1 MIRVKVRAEAK
12 DKIILFAIFLVNEG
26 LPRRLRTAYT
36 NTQLLE
42 LEKEFHFNKYLC
54 RPRRIEIAASLDLTE
69 RQVKVWFQNRRMKH
83 KRQAL
88 AKKDDDGS
96 GGSGGLGILDKV
108 SGKEKKSKKRD
119 LMLACL
125 GNGGDNH
132 SSISAVTGG
141 PRASSS
147 SPITATPD
155 SLASSSSSPAEAD
168 RRKQKASSCQQ
179 AKGNNIHHVD
189 SSSQHSDESAVG
201 SSSLPHPRQ
210 SQPCFTNY
218 CKPVPA
224 AILDGQQQQQSPSI
238 STTISPSSRSSS
250 GSQHSS
256 PHPPIKVKNVAAP
269 TDASAPPN
277 RSNGTQVVVAQSC
290 WPAIQTNS
298 TPNNS
303 THFGQETAATFP
315 SESKT
320 AGFNPLTS
328 LYPGQQTQQQY
339 RQPGRPPS
347 HYGGFNNTYSNGMGP
362 ETQQQHSYNNQQQLS
377 DHPISSYPTG
387 HYDFKPPVNNSY
399 TAAYSSPDMSP
410 STRVQPIAQ
419 NSCMSPRMGL
429 VPQQQSIKNQTGLV
443 NKTANNFHN
452 GVSCQMDQF
461 SNFNGTGQQQ
471 QQQQQ
476 TTIMSNST
484 GTYYPSKL
492 VSATTGATKPADG
505 NHPYNNFN
513 SYSMPMDTTSAN
525 PHKIHPHGDQQVSGG
540 STSNVNKCVTYPPDP
555 AVCPTSYFSPGG
567 GSLSSTGWNNNYGV
581 HPQTVPGINKY
592 TSSSSSS
599 GSTAIKKLDEED
611 RLQNHHNGSSMTTGS
626 YMTQYNNHHQQ
637 QQQQQQPGTKSLVS
651 ASEVNLSHPVGIH
664 QPIHLTQPTHNGNVQ
679 SGHHLNYNNNSYAG
693 SNNSHGAESTHSAAG
708 QLACDSSDFNFLS
721 SLAGD
726 ISEYYELT

>member
-1 MIRVKVRAEAK
+1 MQTPLRGSSVGNLKKK
-12 DKIILFAIFLVNEG
+12 DGKLNIFIFIFISVNEG

-96 GGSGGLGILDKV
+96 GGGSGGLGILDKV

-125 GNGGDNH
+125 NNSDN
-132 SSISAVTGG
+132 SSAVTGAT
-141 PRASSS
+141 RATSS

-155 SLASSSSSPAEAD
+155 SLASSSSSPVEGD
-168 RRKQKASSCQQ
+168 RRKQKGSSCQQ
-179 AKGNNIHHVD
+179 AKGNIHHVD

-218 CKPVPA
+218 CKTVPA
-224 AILDGQQQQQSPSI
+224 ALLDGQQQQSPSI

-256 PHPPIKVKNVAAP
+256 PHPPINGKNVGAA
-269 TDASAPPN
+269 TDTSAPPN

-290 WPAIQTNS
+290 WPAIQSSS

-303 THFGQETAATFP
+303 THFGQETTATFP
-315 SESKT
+315 NETKT
-320 AGFNPLTS
+320 AGFNTLTN
-328 LYPGQQTQQQY
+328 LYPVQQQQY
-339 RQPGRPPS
+339 RQAGRAPN
-347 HYGGFNNTYSNGMGP
+347 HYGSFNNTYSNGIGP
-362 ETQQQHSYNNQQQLS
+362 ETQQQHSYNNQQQLT
-377 DHPISSYPTG
+377 DHPISSYPAS

-399 TAAYSSPDMSP
+399 PAAYSSTDMSSS
-410 STRVQPIAQ
+410 STRVQPITQ

-443 NKTANNFHN
+443 KTANNFHN
-452 GVSCQMDQF
+452 GVGASCQMDQF
-461 SNFNGTGQQQ
+461 NHFNGTGQQQ
-471 QQQQQ
+471 
-476 TTIMSNST
+476 TTITSNST
-484 GTYYPSKL
+484 GIYYPSKTL
-492 VSATTGATKPADG
+492 GATGATKPADS
-505 NHPYNNFN
+505 NNPYNHFN
-513 SYSMPMDTTSAN
+513 SYSMPMDAAN
-525 PHKIHPHGDQQVSGG
+525 THKMHPQGDQQQISGG
-540 STSNVNKCVTYPPDP
+540 STANVNKCVTYPADP
-555 AVCPTSYFSPGG
+555 AAVCPTSYFSPGS
-567 GSLSSTGWNNNYGV
+567 GSLSSTGWNNNYGG
-581 HPQTVPGINKY
+581 HPQTVSGINKY
-592 TSSSSSS
+592 AGNNSS
-599 GSTAIKKLDEED
+599 TVVKKLDDED
-611 RLQNHHNGSSMTTGS
+611 RVQNHHNGS

-637 QQQQQQPGTKSLVS
+637 QQQHSGTKSLIG
-651 ASEVNLSHPVGIH
+651 SEVNHNPVGIH
-664 QPIHLTQPTHNGNVQ
+664 QPIHLNHPVSTNNSSASQ
-679 SGHHLNYNNNSYAG
+679 SGHHLYNNNNNNGYTST
-693 SNNSHGAESTHSAAG
+693 NSHVGETTHSAGG
-708 QLACDSSDFNFLS
+708 QLTCDSSDFNFLS

>member
-1 MIRVKVRAEAK
+1 
-12 DKIILFAIFLVNEG
+12 
-26 LPRRLRTAYT
+26 
-36 NTQLLE
+36 
-42 LEKEFHFNKYLC
+42 
-54 RPRRIEIAASLDLTE
+54 
-69 RQVKVWFQNRRMKH
+69 
-83 KRQAL
+83 
-88 AKKDDDGS
+88 
-96 GGSGGLGILDKV
+96 
-108 SGKEKKSKKRD
+108 
-119 LMLACL
+119 
-125 GNGGDNH
+125 
-132 SSISAVTGG
+132 
-141 PRASSS
+141 
-147 SPITATPD
+147 
-155 SLASSSSSPAEAD
+155 
-168 RRKQKASSCQQ
+168 
-179 AKGNNIHHVD
+179 
-189 SSSQHSDESAVG
+189 
-201 SSSLPHPRQ
+201 
-210 SQPCFTNY
+210 
-218 CKPVPA
+218 
-224 AILDGQQQQQSPSI
+224 
-238 STTISPSSRSSS
+238 
-250 GSQHSS
+250 
-256 PHPPIKVKNVAAP
+256 
-269 TDASAPPN
+269 
-277 RSNGTQVVVAQSC
+277 
-290 WPAIQTNS
+290 
-298 TPNNS
+298 
-303 THFGQETAATFP
+303 
-315 SESKT
+315 
-320 AGFNPLTS
+320 
-328 LYPGQQTQQQY
+328 
-339 RQPGRPPS
+339 
-347 HYGGFNNTYSNGMGP
+347 
-362 ETQQQHSYNNQQQLS
+362 
-377 DHPISSYPTG
+377 
-387 HYDFKPPVNNSY
+387 
-399 TAAYSSPDMSP
+399 
-410 STRVQPIAQ
+410 
-419 NSCMSPRMGL
+419 MGL

-484 GTYYPSKL
+484 GTYYPSKS

-513 SYSMPMDTTSAN
+513 SYSMPMDTSAN

-540 STSNVNKCVTYPPDP
+540 QTGNVNKCVTYPADP

-581 HPQTVPGINKY
+581 HPQTVPGLNKY
-592 TSSSSSS
+592 TSSSS

-651 ASEVNLSHPVGIH
+651 ASEVNLSHTVGIH

>member
-1 MIRVKVRAEAK
+1 M
-12 DKIILFAIFLVNEG
+12 NEG

-96 GGSGGLGILDKV
+96 GGGSGGLGILDKV

-125 GNGGDNH
+125 NSGDH
-132 SSISAVTGG
+132 GSAVTGG
-141 PRASSS
+141 TRATSS

-155 SLASSSSSPAEAD
+155 SLASSSGSPAEAD
-168 RRKQKASSCQQ
+168 RRKQKAPSCQQ
-179 AKGNNIHHVD
+179 AKGNIHHVD

-210 SQPCFTNY
+210 SQTCFTNY
-218 CKPVPA
+218 CKPMPA
-224 AILDGQQQQQSPSI
+224 ALLDGQQQQSPSI

-256 PHPPIKVKNVAAP
+256 PHPPIKVKNVGAP
-269 TDASAPPN
+269 TNASAPPN

-290 WPAIQTNS
+290 WPAIQNNS

-303 THFGQETAATFP
+303 THFGQETATTFAN
-315 SESKT
+315 ESKT

-328 LYPGQQTQQQY
+328 LYPVQQTQQQY
-339 RQPGRPPS
+339 RQPGGRPPG
-347 HYGGFNNTYSNGMGP
+347 HYGSYNNTYANGMGS
-362 ETQQQHSYNNQQQLS
+362 ETHQQHSYNNQQQLS
-377 DHPISSYPTG
+377 DHPISSYPTS

-443 NKTANNFHN
+443 NKTASNFHN

-461 SNFNGTGQQQ
+461 NNFNGTGQQQ
-471 QQQQQ
+471 Q
-476 TTIMSNST
+476 TTVMSNST
-484 GTYYPSKL
+484 GTYYPSKS
-492 VSATTGATKPADG
+492 VSAIGATKPADS
-505 NHPYNNFN
+505 NNPYNNFN
-513 SYSMPMDTTSAN
+513 SYSMPMDTAIT
-525 PHKIHPHGDQQVSGG
+525 HKIHPHGDQQQVSGG
-540 STSNVNKCVTYPPDP
+540 STGNVNKCVTYPADP

-581 HPQTVPGINKY
+581 HPQTGTGINKY
-592 TSSSSSS
+592 TSSS
-599 GSTAIKKLDEED
+599 GSTATKKLDEED
-611 RLQNHHNGSSMTTGS
+611 RLLNHHNGSSMTTGS
-626 YMTQYNNHHQQ
+626 YMAQYNNHHQQ
-637 QQQQQQPGTKSLVS
+637 QQQHSGTKSHV
-651 ASEVNLSHPVGIH
+651 ASEVNLSHSVGIH
-664 QPIHLTQPTHNGNVQ
+664 QPIHLNHPTNNSSVQ
-679 SGHHLNYNNNSYAG
+679 SGHHLNYNNNTYA
-693 SNNSHGAESTHSAAG
+693 SNNTHGAESTHSAAG

-726 ISEYYELT
+726 ICEYYELT